1 MMKVIS
7 DIDLRVTTLGGTAV
21 LLQAGVARAVGDEIG
36 LLAIQMGAKNADE
49 PVATHEIVID
59 EPLITKHEE
68 EALVGVMNDLIDSA
82 DPENFKSDGTP
93 KAAVVNKAAGRTV
106 ALDEREQ
113 AWEQALNS

>member
-1 MMKVIS
+1 MKVIS
-7 DIDLRVTTLGGTAV
+7 KKDLRVTTLGGTAV
-21 LLQAGVARAVGDEIG
+21 LLQAGVARDVGDEIG
-36 LLAIQMGAKNADE
+36 LLAIQMGAKSVNEPQVAD
-49 PVATHEIVID
+49 AIVID

-68 EALVGVMNDLIDSA
+68 EALLGVMNDLIDSA
-82 DPENFKSDGTP
+82 DPDNFKSDGTP